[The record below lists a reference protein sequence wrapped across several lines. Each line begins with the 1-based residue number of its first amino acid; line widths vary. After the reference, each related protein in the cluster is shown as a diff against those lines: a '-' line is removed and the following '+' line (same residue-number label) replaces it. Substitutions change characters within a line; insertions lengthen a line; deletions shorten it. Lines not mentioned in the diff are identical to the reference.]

1 MSTEKGGA
9 IKGDYRE
16 GVFSQTWRLANEAA
30 TLKPQTYGEL
40 VRLYGE
46 GLKFVDALFWAKRY
60 IDVSTRSL
68 KVIEEGHFWDTLT
81 TQAITTATGVDGAD
95 ISITSNTLHRP
106 DFDIHIPAI
115 YFTGS
120 DIPQTYRI
128 MSRAGVAAPYT
139 YTCRPYNSLISLDVN
154 IPASTELIIGASSFA
169 PGSQQPSSSV
179 QDYYYHTHT
188 TRIIKE
194 TVHFEGGQNALEEWD
209 DLKSSEYGASLYARA
224 VLITQMKMRLQQND
238 AVLMGSPVS
247 AGMAATMVEA
257 NRWGESNA
265 ILSDYG
271 IIPAMART
279 TDGAMKQYY
288 TGSYAEDN
296 FDVVKFLLAS
306 QGLAGMNSVFF
317 GLGQELF
324 TSIENSMLRFI
335 REYSGGTQLYYD
347 TLNKVGF
354 NVREVYK
361 NNTKFYL
368 CEIPEFADPIRYAAP
383 DYNFETMGLI
393 FPDSKVTATLNGFD
407 PQTMANAK
415 GEKRS
420 LNHLTMGFLNYGK
433 ENRKMIVG
441 NKAGVNGMGIPFSDD
456 WDDSSLYCLTE
467 MMVINLALNQ
477 TILVLRTDD

>member
-1 MSTEKGGA
+1 MSTEKGAAIRGGA
-9 IKGDYRE
+9 RE
-16 GVFSQTWRLANEAA
+16 GVFSQTWRLANESA

-40 VRLYGE
+40 VKLYGE

-68 KVIEEGHFWDTLT
+68 KVIEEGHFWDTMT
-81 TQAITTATGVDGAD
+81 VAAQVNVSIDSADITITSVDSVRAGLSVHIPAQYFTGAD
-95 ISITSNTLHRP
+95 I
-106 DFDIHIPAI
+106 A
-115 YFTGS
+115 
-120 DIPQTYRI
+120 QTYRI
-128 MSRAGVAAPYT
+128 TTKTGPVMGVYT
-139 YTCRPYNSLISLDVN
+139 YTCSPFLDISLDVA
-154 IPASTELIIGASSFA
+154 IPAATELVVGASSYA
-169 PGSQQPSSSV
+169 PGSQQIASSV

-194 TVHFEGGQNALEEWD
+194 TVNFEGGQNALEEWD

-238 AVLMGSPVS
+238 YVLMGVPITNTN
-247 AGMAATMVEA
+247 GLTQN
-257 NRWGESNA
+257 NRWGEAND

-271 IIPAMART
+271 IIPAMAQAT
-279 TDGAMKQYY
+279 GAMKQYY

-306 QGLAGMNSVFF
+306 QGLAGSNSVFF

-324 TSIENSMLRFI
+324 TTIENNMLKFI
-335 REYSGGTQLYYD
+335 REYSGGTELYYD
-347 TLNKVGF
+347 GLNKVGF
-354 NVREVYK
+354 NVREIFK

-368 CEIPEFADPIRYAAP
+368 CEIPEFSDPVRYAAP

-393 FPDSKVTATLNGFD
+393 FPDSKVTATLNGFN
-407 PQTMANAK
+407 PATMANSA

-456 WDDSSLYCLTE
+456 WDDSSLYCLSE